1 MTDEADRACEAEEWF
16 RSQALDNRKVVADAM
31 PFTGEC
37 YNCEAQIEYGSFC
50 DTDCRDDF
58 QLREKQ
64 QKQRV

>member
-1 MTDEADRACEAEEWF
+1 MDEIDRACEAEEWF
-16 RSQALDNRKVVADAM
+16 RSQALDSCDVAASVL
-31 PFTGEC
+31 PFTGNC
-37 YNCEAQIEYGSFC
+37 YNCAEVVFEGGFC